1 MGISYKDTGKANVSK
16 ALKEQQKKDIYI
28 NIYIYREQLKYF
40 EGLLKRKNHLSENIK
55 PIIKF
60 WSEEIRGEI
69 KHMVELNKTK

>member
-1 MGISYKDTGKANVSK
+1 MKKELKLLQQQESK
-16 ALKEQQKKDIYI
+16 ND
-28 NIYIYREQLKYF
+28 IYIYREQLKYF